1 MRTKGSQQLQ
11 VINTTVPNS
20 YNVPIIA
27 TTIEEFYQYRKDT
40 GDTKY
45 CCRSGGCS
53 DRLIIIFR
61 SLCELSL

>member
-1 MRTKGSQQLQ
+1 MRKGSQLQLQ

-20 YNVPIIA
+20 NNVTI
-27 TTIEEFYQYRKDT
+27 IEEFYQYMKDT

-53 DRLIIIFR
+53 DRMIIIFR
-61 SLCELSL
+61 SLCELPL